1 LWGFGFLAS
10 GSFVTMPN
18 THDVIIIGAGHNAL
32 VAAFYLGRAGL
43 HPLVLERREVP
54 GGAAVTEEFH
64 PGFRSST
71 FAHAAAP
78 LAPRVI
84 QDMRLASHGLE
95 MIRPDPAVFA
105 PSNDGRALVIY
116 RDAARS
122 AQSIAQFSERDASRY
137 GEFAGTLARLAGVLQ
152 PLMLKT
158 PPGLRNPHTGDLW
171 TLLGAGRA
179 LRGLGSRDMFRLLRW
194 GPMAVADLAAEWF
207 ESKPLRAVVASRGIF
222 GAALGPW
229 SAGSGALLLL
239 RAAFDPEPASG
250 VCFVRGGMGKLA
262 SALATAATQAGAEI
276 RTETEVATISVRDA
290 TATGVTLASGEE
302 ISARAVISGADP
314 RRTLLGLVGPGQ
326 LEPDF
331 AARARNYRSSGV
343 LAKINLALAGLPAFT
358 ALGGQDSVVLAG
370 RIHIGPEI
378 DYLERAFDASKY
390 GEFSAEPYLEAVIP
404 SLSDPDLAPPGQH
417 VMSIYAQFAPYKL
430 RSGGW
435 NQKREALGDA
445 VVKTLARY
453 APNLP
458 DLILH
463 RQVVTP
469 LDIEGQLGLTGG
481 HIFHG
486 ELALDQLFSL
496 RPLLGWAAYRTP
508 VQGLYLCGSGTHP
521 GVGLTGASGANAA
534 REFLKDW
541 KKAKR

>member
-1 LWGFGFLAS
+1 
-10 GSFVTMPN
+10 MPP
-18 THDVIIIGAGHNAL
+18 TRDVIIIGAGHNAL
-32 VAAFYLGRAGL
+32 VTAFYLGRAGL
-43 HPLVLERREVP
+43 HPLVLERREVV

-64 PGFRSST
+64 PGFWSSIY
-71 FAHAAAP
+71 AHAAAP
-78 LAPRVI
+78 LAANIVR
-84 QDMRLASHGLE
+84 DMRLASHGLE
-95 MIRPDPAVFA
+95 IIRPDPALFA
-105 PSNDGRALVIY
+105 PSNDGPALLLY
-116 RDAARS
+116 RDVTRS
-122 AQSIAQFSERDASRY
+122 AQSISQFSQRDAERY
-137 GEFAGTLARLAGVLQ
+137 SEFARVLARLAGVLQ

-158 PPGLRNPHTGDLW
+158 PPTLRNPHAGDLW

-179 LRGLGSRDMFRLLRW
+179 LRGLGSKDMFRLLRW

-207 ESKPLRAVVASRGIF
+207 ESEPLRAVIASRGIF

-250 VCFVRGGMGKLA
+250 VSFVRGGMGKLA
-262 SALATAATQAGAEI
+262 ASMAQAATQAGAEI
-276 RTETEVATISVRDA
+276 RTSAEVAAINTRNS
-290 TATGVTLASGEE
+290 TATGVTLAWGED
-302 ISARAVISGADP
+302 IAAKAVISCADP
-314 RRTLLGLVGPGQ
+314 RRTLLGLVGPAQ

-331 AARARNYRSSGV
+331 AARVRNYRSNGV
-343 LAKINLALAGLPAFT
+343 LAKVNLALAGLPTFT
-358 ALGGQDSVVLAG
+358 ALGGQGGTALAG

-430 RSGGW
+430 RDPDW
-435 NQKREALGDA
+435 HQKRESLGDA
-445 VVKTLARY
+445 VVQTLARH
-453 APNLP
+453 APDLP
-458 DLILH
+458 GLILH
-463 RQVVTP
+463 RQVITP
-469 LDIEGQLGLTGG
+469 LDLEEQLGITGG

-508 VQGLYLCGSGTHP
+508 IQGLYLCGCGTHP
-521 GVGLTGASGANAA
+521 GVGLTGASGASAA

-541 KKAKR
+541 KKRKA

>member
-1 LWGFGFLAS
+1 
-10 GSFVTMPN
+10 MPPAR
-18 THDVIIIGAGHNAL
+18 DVIIIGAGHNAL
-32 VAAFYLGRAGL
+32 VTAFYLGRAGL
-43 HPLVLERREVP
+43 HPLVLERREVV

-64 PGFRSST
+64 PGFHTST

-78 LAPRVI
+78 LAANIVR
-84 QDMRLASHGLE
+84 DMRLASHGLDL
-95 MIRPDPAVFA
+95 IRPDPAVFA
-105 PSNDGRALVIY
+105 PSLDGRALVLY
-116 RDAARS
+116 RDAERS
-122 AQSIAQFSERDASRY
+122 AQSIAQFSQCDAARY
-137 GEFAGTLARLAGVLQ
+137 ADFARVLARLAGVLQ

-158 PPGLRNPHTGDLW
+158 PPALRSPHAADLW
-171 TLLGAGRA
+171 RLLGAGRA
-179 LRGLGSRDMFRLLRW
+179 LRGLGSKDMFRLLRW

-207 ESKPLRAVVASRGIF
+207 ESEPLRAVVASRGIF

-250 VCFVRGGMGKLA
+250 VWFVRGGMGKLA
-262 SALATAATQAGAEI
+262 TALAQAATQAGAEI
-276 RTETEVATISVRDA
+276 RTGTEVAAINTRNSS
-290 TATGVTLASGEE
+290 TTGVTLTTGEE
-302 ISARAVISGADP
+302 IAARAVISCAGP
-314 RRTLLGLVGPGQ
+314 RRTFLGLVGPAQ

-331 AARARNYRSSGV
+331 AARVRSYRSSGV
-343 LAKINLALAGLPAFT
+343 LAKINLALAGLPTFT
-358 ALGGQDSVVLAG
+358 AMGGQDVTALAG

-404 SLSDPDLAPPGQH
+404 TLSDPDLAPRGQH
-417 VMSIYAQFAPYKL
+417 VMSIYVQFAPYKL
-430 RSGGW
+430 CHGVW
-435 NQKREALGDA
+435 NQQRDSLGD
-445 VVKTLARY
+445 VVVQTLARH
-453 APNLP
+453 APDLP
-458 DLILH
+458 GLILH
-463 RQVVTP
+463 RQVITP
-469 LDIEGQLGLTGG
+469 LDLEDQLGLTGG

-508 VQGLYLCGSGTHP
+508 IRGLYLCGSGTHP

-541 KKAKR
+541 KKAKARAWA

>member
-1 LWGFGFLAS
+1 
-10 GSFVTMPN
+10 MP
-18 THDVIIIGAGHNAL
+18 TRDIIIIGAGHNAL
-32 VAAFYLGRAGL
+32 VTAFYLGRAGL
-43 HPLVLERREVP
+43 HPLVLERREAA

-71 FAHAAAP
+71 LAHAAAP
-78 LAPRVI
+78 LAARIVNE
-84 QDMRLASHGLE
+84 MRLASHGLT
-95 MIRPDPAVFA
+95 MIGPDPAVFA
-105 PSNDGRALVIY
+105 PSYDGRTLLLY
-116 RDAARS
+116 RDVARS
-122 AQSIAQFSERDASRY
+122 AQSIAQFSQRDAARY
-137 GEFAGTLARLAGVLQ
+137 AEFARVLARLAGVLQ

-158 PPGLRNPHTGDLW
+158 PPALRNPHAGDLW

-179 LRGLGSRDMFRLLRW
+179 LRGLGSKDMFRLLRW

-207 ESKPLRAVVASRGIF
+207 ESEPLRAMVASRGIF

-250 VCFVRGGMGKLA
+250 VWFVRGGMGKLA
-262 SALATAATQAGAEI
+262 AAMAEAATQAGAEI
-276 RTETEVATISVRDA
+276 RTGAEVAVINTRNS

-302 ISARAVISGADP
+302 IAARAVISGADP
-314 RRTLLGLVGPGQ
+314 RGTFLGLVGPAE

-331 AARARNYRSSGV
+331 AARVRNYRSNGV
-343 LAKINLALAGLPAFT
+343 LAKINLALAGRPTFT
-358 ALGGQDSVVLAG
+358 ALGGQDATALAG
-370 RIHIGPEI
+370 RIHIGPAI

-404 SLSDPDLAPPGQH
+404 TLSDPELAPPGRH
-417 VMSIYAQFAPYKL
+417 VMSISAQFAPYKL
-430 RSGGW
+430 RATDW
-435 NQKREALGDA
+435 NQKRDSLGDA
-445 VVKTLARY
+445 VVNTLARY
-453 APNLP
+453 APDLP
-458 DLILH
+458 GLILH

-469 LDIEGQLGLTGG
+469 LDLEEQLGLTGG

-508 VQGLYLCGSGTHP
+508 IQGLYLCGSGTHP

-534 REFLKDW
+534 HEFLKDW
-541 KKAKR
+541 KKAKPRARR

>member
-1 LWGFGFLAS
+1 
-10 GSFVTMPN
+10 MPN
-18 THDVIIIGAGHNAL
+18 LRDVIIIGAGHNAL

-43 HPLVLERREVP
+43 HPLVLERRGVA
-54 GGAAVTEEFH
+54 GGAAVTAEFH

-78 LAPRVI
+78 LAARVI
-84 QDMRLASHGLE
+84 HDMRLASHGLE
-95 MIRPDPAVFA
+95 MIQPDPAVFA
-105 PSNDGRALVIY
+105 PTNDGRSLLLY

-122 AQSIAQFSERDASRY
+122 AQSIAQFSKRDADRY
-137 GEFAGTLARLAGVLQ
+137 AEFAAVVARLAGVLQ

-158 PPGLRNPHTGDLW
+158 PPSLRNPHTGDLW

-179 LRGLGSRDMFRLLRW
+179 LRGLGSKDMFRLLRW

-207 ESKPLRAVVASRGIF
+207 ESEPLRAVVASRGIF
-222 GAALGPW
+222 GAALGPR

-250 VCFVRGGMGKLA
+250 VSFVRGGMGQLA
-262 SALATAATQAGAEI
+262 AALGQAATQAGAEI
-276 RTETEVATISVRDA
+276 RTATEVAAINTRNSM
-290 TATGVTLASGEE
+290 ATGVILLSGEE
-302 ISARAVISGADP
+302 IAAKGVISCADP
-314 RRTLLGLVGPGQ
+314 RRTFLGLVGPAQ

-331 AARARNYRSSGV
+331 AARVRNYRSNGV
-343 LAKINLALAGLPAFT
+343 LAKINLALAGLPTFT
-358 ALGGQDSVVLAG
+358 ALASQDAAVLAG

-404 SLSDPDLAPPGQH
+404 SLSDPDLTPASRH

-430 RSGGW
+430 RSADW
-435 NQKREALGDA
+435 SQKREALGDA

-458 DLILH
+458 GLVLH
-463 RQVVTP
+463 RQVITP
-469 LDIEGQLGLTGG
+469 LDLEEQLGLTGG

-508 VQGLYLCGSGTHP
+508 IQGLYLCGSGAHP
-521 GVGLTGASGANAA
+521 GVGLTGVSGANAA

-541 KKAKR
+541 KKTKSRA